1 MENTKISKGTIIRF
15 VLVVVAVLNT
25 ALTVTGHNPLPFD
38 EAWIENT
45 ITIGFDAVVTWL
57 AYWKNNS
64 HTQKAMAAD
73 EVLAALKEGIITIE
87 DVLKTLETKKG
98 E

>member
-1 MENTKISKGTIIRF
+1 MKNVSKGTIIRA
-15 VLVVVAVLNT
+15 VLVVLAIVNT
-25 ALTVTGHNPLPFD
+25 ALTVSGKNPLPFD
-38 EAWIENT
+38 EAWVENV

-64 HTQKAMAAD
+64 YSKNAITAD
-73 EVLAALKEGIITIE
+73 EVLKALKEGIITVE
-87 DVLKTLETKKG
+87 DLVLKKG